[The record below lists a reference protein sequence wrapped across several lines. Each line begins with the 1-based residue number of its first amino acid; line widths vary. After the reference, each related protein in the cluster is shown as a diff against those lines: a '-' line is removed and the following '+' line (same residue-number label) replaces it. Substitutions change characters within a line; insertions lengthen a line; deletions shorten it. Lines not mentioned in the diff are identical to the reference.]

1 MDAFYYLLQP
11 QLQKLC
17 DPAID
22 CLEYVHQSIEK
33 LTVRLLA
40 KQCQRFPALH
50 FDLEDKILKLLYDRK
65 EKTKEI
71 IQEVLD
77 YEMGYLFTNDDKGFN
92 SFLGIIIIKL
102 MLIKMSIQKNNSF
115 LNYAAK

>member
-17 DPAID
+17 DPAYD
-22 CLEYVHQSIEK
+22 CLDYVHQSIEK
-33 LTVRLLA
+33 LTARLLA

-50 FDLEDKILKLLYDRK
+50 SDLEEKILKLLYDRK

-71 IQEVLD
+71 IENLLD
-77 YEMGYLFTNDDKGFN
+77 SEMGYLFTNDDKDFN
-92 SFLGIIIIKL
+92 SFLCTKIFK
-102 MLIKMSIQKNNSF
+102 F
-115 LNYAAK
+115 